1 MNSNIIGKRIEEL
14 RNSRKMSQEELGSVI
29 GVKRAAINKYERG
42 TVTNIPKDKVEALAD
57 FFGVAPSYLYG
68 WDEGGS
74 IDVAT
79 DDFTADP
86 VTNNIRKIIAEYKKN
101 FTQINKE
108 ERYKWEAVGCYR
120 RNWDIEAENFAQMYA
135 EAFKEASNLLAAN
148 KIHLFYKQDFI
159 NYRGRCTDTDELYS
173 EVIAQYICEHIDSF
187 IDGIKAIT
195 RVASYKTESHIGE
208 FNPDSRRVEEITAM
222 KMFNFCKAGGRYDF
236 IGEIIDYQTP
246 LKNKSSDEVGKVD
259 LLAYDGSC
267 LRLLEL
273 KKSDSTETML
283 RCVMEGFTYG
293 CCGLSA
299 DADGQQYPA
308 NRRSYRSGIQERI

>member
-14 RNSRKMSQEELGSVI
+14 RNTRKMSQEELGSVI

-57 FFGVAPSYLYG
+57 FFGVTPSYLYG

-148 KIHLFYKQDFI
+148 MYWPYKMVITFAEQEPDKVRELFKMLYNEEIPLAQRYVDFRAAFDEFYKPQKLNHYQDLHAISEYLSFEYPDKYYI
-159 NYRGRCTDTDELYS
+159 YKYKVFKDFSSNIGYVTDRSKFQS
-173 EVIAQYICEHIDSF
+173 EVYKLEAFFDVCEL
-187 IDGIKAIT
+187 
-195 RVASYKTESHIGE
+195 V
-208 FNPDSRRVEEITAM
+208 
-222 KMFNFCKAGGRYDF
+222 
-236 IGEIIDYQTP
+236 
-246 LKNKSSDEVGKVD
+246 LDEVKKDTELQEISSARLDEGCYAD
-259 LLAYDGSC
+259 TGLHLLTHDIVYFGSKNA
-267 LRLLEL
+267 LT
-273 KKSDSTETML
+273 DDTI
-283 RCVMEGFTYG
+283 
-293 CCGLSA
+293 A
-299 DADGQQYPA
+299 DDW
-308 NRRSYRSGIQERI
+308 